1 MTPHKHP
8 ETWITPS
15 EGGIAFSH
23 YRKTFDFPG
32 EFIDDAH
39 ARYAHAPPSGLIEVG
54 IPGWLRVAD
63 ALKLYEMAYFSQGQV
78 LEIGAYHGLSTSILA
93 LALRNAGRGHTLVSL
108 ELDPPAMLEAKRNV
122 ADLAEMCDFILGDAR
137 VSRGE
142 LKEQGRTFA
151 FAFVDHSH
159 MYELVRDACVDLKKL
174 IRPGGFALFH
184 DFNDPRNGKDSQYG
198 VYQAVVETFADETF
212 VFHGV
217 YGCAALYRRSTSV

>member
-108 ELDPPAMLEAKRNV
+108 ELDPPAMIEAKR
-122 ADLAEMCDFILGDAR
+122 R
-137 VSRGE
+137 RSRGNVRFHSG
-142 LKEQGRTFA
+142 GR
-151 FAFVDHSH
+151 
-159 MYELVRDACVDLKKL
+159 
-174 IRPGGFALFH
+174 
-184 DFNDPRNGKDSQYG
+184 PR
-198 VYQAVVETFADETF
+198 F
-212 VFHGV
+212 
-217 YGCAALYRRSTSV
+217 LR